1 MNLRERCGGCEE
13 ATAIIKVGDCVGP
26 NSSTAEGPEQRE
38 KNETV
43 AYGQSRGRA
52 VEHLL

>member
-1 MNLRERCGGCEE
+1 MNARERCGGCEE
-13 ATAIIKVGDCVGP
+13 ATAIIKGGDWVGP

-43 AYGQSRGRA
+43 TYGQSRGRA
-52 VEHLL
+52 AERLL